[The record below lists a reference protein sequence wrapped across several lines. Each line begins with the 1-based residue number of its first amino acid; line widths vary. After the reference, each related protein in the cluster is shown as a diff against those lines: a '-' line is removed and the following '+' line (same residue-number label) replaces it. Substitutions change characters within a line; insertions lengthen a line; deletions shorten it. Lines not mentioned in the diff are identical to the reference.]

1 MVGISSGVAVSITY
15 NGITLSKSD
24 RESNS
29 CWIWISPLY
38 QAPIAIHWASLFW
51 SLLSATSSVNPD
63 KVLLSRALES
73 INTLPWWFVTKRLN
87 FVNGIGNITQPCIF
101 IPHCFYQQMAR
112 YPKPVKVYRESKTN
126 PVTPT
131 LTLLKWL
138 IECHKNVDTFASYPV
153 EKAQLW
159 VPAVLFFKKRKLY
172 GSFAKGYGEAENGF
186 NILIIDWIKNSKSPL
201 WLTPNY
207 NPVNIIRLGY
217 IRSIWLICTSCN
229 SSIRCRTSRAA
240 PFARSRCNCK
250 EHVCKWY
257 W

>member
-101 IPHCFYQQMAR
+101 IPHCSKANSYVFQRWTIQMRQAKSYLAFR
-112 YPKPVKVYRESKTN
+112 CKIPKYIIHVI
-126 PVTPT
+126 
-131 LTLLKWL
+131 L
-138 IECHKNVDTFASYPV
+138 
-153 EKAQLW
+153 
-159 VPAVLFFKKRKLY
+159 
-172 GSFAKGYGEAENGF
+172 FAKGCISSTHY
-186 NILIIDWIKNSKSPL
+186 SCS
-201 WLTPNY
+201 Y
-207 NPVNIIRLGY
+207 
-217 IRSIWLICTSCN
+217 RSIISCCKWYRKYAYCYI
-229 SSIRCRTSRAA
+229 SRQTCRTS
-240 PFARSRCNCK
+240 PL
-250 EHVCKWY
+250 
-257 W
+257 